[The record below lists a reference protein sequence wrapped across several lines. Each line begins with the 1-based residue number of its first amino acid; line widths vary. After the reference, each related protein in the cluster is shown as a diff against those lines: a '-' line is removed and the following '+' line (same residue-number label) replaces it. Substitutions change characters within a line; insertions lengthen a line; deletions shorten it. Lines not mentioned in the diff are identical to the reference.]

1 MLMMPICQSKL
12 LNRTESFSKWPET
25 GWCPPHLQKD
35 PLNKENYKPLSL
47 LSLVSKVF
55 ERLLYKQ
62 IVTNYQPSYLAFVK
76 TINTVSFMIYAR
88 KMEKCTRQR

>member
-25 GWCPPHLQKD
+25 GWCSPHLQKD

-62 IVTNYQPSYLAFVK
+62 IETIISNKLSAKLPGLRKNYKHSIVYD
-76 TINTVSFMIYAR
+76 I
-88 KMEKCTRQR
+88 C